1 VSGSGGFRLGVVLR
15 LREMA
20 EDAARARL
28 ANAVDAHRLATDE
41 LVGRTVAEHE
51 AQARVMAMAEAGAQ
65 AGEIRAARAGVE
77 TAEANTNLARTKLEK
92 AAEGL
97 MLARSALAEASKR
110 REVVERLRDRM
121 RQIEA
126 QEAQHR
132 EDNQLSEIAGVRHAR
147 AISTREVEP

>member
-1 VSGSGGFRLGVVLR
+1 MSGSGGFRLGVVLR

-28 ANAVDAHRLATDE
+28 ANAVDAHRVATDE
-41 LVGRTVAEHE
+41 LIARTAAEHE
-51 AQARVMAMAEAGAQ
+51 AQARVMEIAEAGAQ
-65 AGEIRAARAGVE
+65 AGEIRAARAGIE
-77 TAEANTNLARTKLEK
+77 TAEANTKIAHAKLEQ

-110 REVVERLRDRM
+110 REVVERLRDRI
-121 RQIEA
+121 RQAEA
-126 QEAQHR
+126 LDAQHR

-147 AISTREVEP
+147 AISSREVEP